1 MLYEFECKKCGKIT
15 EELVKLG
22 TQTIT
27 CPQCGGLA
35 EKIISIYNFTVHG
48 FNAKNL
54 YSQVKK
60 EKGPDK

>member
-1 MLYEFECKKCGKIT
+1 MLYEFKCKKCGKIT

-27 CPQCGGLA
+27 CSQCGGLA
-35 EKIISIYNFTVHG
+35 EKIISISNFTVHG

-54 YSQVKK
+54 YGHVKK